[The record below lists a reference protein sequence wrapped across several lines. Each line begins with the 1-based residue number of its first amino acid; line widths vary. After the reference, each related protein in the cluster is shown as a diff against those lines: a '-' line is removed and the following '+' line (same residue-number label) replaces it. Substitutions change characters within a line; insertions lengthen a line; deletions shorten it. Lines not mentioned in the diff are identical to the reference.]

1 MRVYAEAV
9 LLRNQILFG
18 RFNDKLYQIDPAS
31 GTIRKVFQTDGSKH
45 IYHRVYNDDG
55 TFRDDFKL
63 YGDDIAAS
71 EKQILA
77 LGSILSTPRIVNGII
92 YVGDSNESFY
102 ALRLITP

>member
-18 RFNDKLYQIDPAS
+18 RFNGKLYQIDSAS
-31 GTIRKVFQTDGSKH
+31 GTIREVFQTDGSKH
-45 IYHRVYNDDG
+45 HYHRVYNDDG

-63 YGDDIAAS
+63 YGDNLAAS

>member
-18 RFNDKLYQIDPAS
+18 CFNGKLYQIDPAS
-31 GTIRKVFQTDGSKH
+31 GAIREVFQTDGSKYN
-45 IYHRVYNDDG
+45 YHRVYNDDG

-63 YGDDIAAS
+63 YGDNLAAS
-71 EKQILA
+71 ERQILA
-77 LGSILSTPRIVNGII
+77 LGSILSTPCIANGII
-92 YVGDSNESFY
+92 YMSDSNESFY

>member
-55 TFRDDFKL
+55 TFRGDFKL
-63 YGDDIAAS
+63 YGNDLAAS
-71 EKQILA
+71 ERQILA
-77 LGSILSTPRIVNGII
+77 LGSILSTPCIVNGII